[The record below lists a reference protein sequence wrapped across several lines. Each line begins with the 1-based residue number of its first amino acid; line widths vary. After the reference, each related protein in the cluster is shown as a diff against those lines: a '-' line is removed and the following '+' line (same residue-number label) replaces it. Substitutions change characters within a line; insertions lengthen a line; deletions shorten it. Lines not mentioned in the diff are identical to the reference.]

1 VLEGIGNG
9 AKEETLLPPASLAVP
24 FSGMG
29 NGDSAVKVALVEVTF
44 LPLVPVAVWAA
55 TRKECK
61 KVKIAND
68 FFMVETVDRKATMC
82 RDSSLTIEG

>member
-1 VLEGIGNG
+1 VLRGIGNG
-9 AKEETLLPPASLAVP
+9 AKEETLVPPVLLAVL

-29 NGDSAVKVALVEVTF
+29 NGGSAVEAAFVEVTF
-44 LPLVPVAVWAA
+44 LPPVAVWAV

-68 FFMVETVDRKATMC
+68 FFMVETVNRRATKC
-82 RDSSLTIEG
+82 RDSSSTTED